1 MADFQEEGIMAEE
14 LRLIA
19 QEEARDRLF
28 WDRGLLSPTE
38 EGFAM
43 DARDVRAKKRKE
55 ENNEREV
62 RRRLAH
68 EALVKPVE
76 VAVPRVEEVA
86 EEAGQEVY
94 GSGDRQ
100 DEYGEEMQREMFPLR
115 TPEEWAAYFALIGSQ
130 RYANMGTPTEEDG
143 EEEDVVVEEVVEEDV
158 EEVVA
163 EAVEEEVEVV
173 EEEEVIVVED
183 SE

>member
-1 MADFQEEGIMAEE
+1 M
-14 LRLIA
+14 
-19 QEEARDRLF
+19 
-28 WDRGLLSPTE
+28 E

-43 DARDVRAKKRKE
+43 GARDVRAKRKME

-62 RRRLAH
+62 RRMLAH
-68 EALVKPVE
+68 EALVKGLE
-76 VAVPRVEEVA
+76 VAVPRIEEFA

-158 EEVVA
+158 EDVVA